1 MLRKIYIY
9 STPTYLLKGW
19 VKIGETLLQT
29 VLERVKQQDN
39 SSNPEELIILCV
51 IESVYS
57 DKEIHK
63 FLEKKG
69 IKHQRKEWYVF
80 DKGETFV
87 DYTNEAIAV
96 VNEIISNSSQDT

>member
-1 MLRKIYIY
+1 MK
-9 STPTYLLKGW
+9 KGY
-19 VKIGETLLQT
+19 K
-29 VLERVKQQDN
+29 
-39 SSNPEELIILCV
+39 
-51 IESVYS
+51 
-57 DKEIHK
+57 IHK

-96 VNEIISNSSQDT
+96 VNEIISNSSQDTRVEYIPRYFQTIIKNQTYFIL